1 MCEFKRATQIEF
13 AYAWVCVY
21 KEKESGRERERL
33 RVCLR
38 EREKYAIVLHFSSAF
53 NEFPFQL
60 MLYTIGNVAAAVD
73 VVAAALAQQ
82 QQQQYPQ
89 ACTDVSLLYD
99 ECGNVCELAMEE

>member
-1 MCEFKRATQIEF
+1 
-13 AYAWVCVY
+13 
-21 KEKESGRERERL
+21 
-33 RVCLR
+33 
-38 EREKYAIVLHFSSAF
+38 
-53 NEFPFQL
+53 

-82 QQQQYPQ
+82 PQQQQYPQ

>member
-1 MCEFKRATQIEF
+1 M
-13 AYAWVCVY
+13 
-21 KEKESGRERERL
+21 

-82 QQQQYPQ
+82 QQYPQ

>member
-1 MCEFKRATQIEF
+1 MSTACACARACACEQVSLSGREIE
-13 AYAWVCVY
+13 
-21 KEKESGRERERL
+21 RERERE
-33 RVCLR
+33 R
-38 EREKYAIVLHFSSAF
+38 ERYRIAVLHFSSAF

-82 QQQQYPQ
+82 PQQYPQ

>member
-1 MCEFKRATQIEF
+1 M
-13 AYAWVCVY
+13 
-21 KEKESGRERERL
+21 

-82 QQQQYPQ
+82 QPQQQQQYPQ

>member
-1 MCEFKRATQIEF
+1 M
-13 AYAWVCVY
+13 
-21 KEKESGRERERL
+21 

-53 NEFPFQL
+53 NEFQFQL

-73 VVAAALAQQ
+73 VVAAALAQQQPQ

>member
-1 MCEFKRATQIEF
+1 MSKCHCQGERLRER
-13 AYAWVCVY
+13 
-21 KEKESGRERERL
+21 GRERERY
-33 RVCLR
+33 RI
-38 EREKYAIVLHFSSAF
+38 AVLHFSSAF

>member
-1 MCEFKRATQIEF
+1 
-13 AYAWVCVY
+13 
-21 KEKESGRERERL
+21 
-33 RVCLR
+33 
-38 EREKYAIVLHFSSAF
+38 
-53 NEFPFQL
+53 

-73 VVAAALAQQ
+73 VVAAALAQQQPQ